1 MERGAAPLLLIRY
14 TARAKSETEETRGT
28 IRVVGVQR
36 VTSSMSPGKKND
48 TLAELEDTQAA
59 LRQNIEDSKDLI
71 AKSEQLLER
80 HRTEQA
86 RLAGGAS

>member
-1 MERGAAPLLLIRY
+1 
-14 TARAKSETEETRGT
+14 
-28 IRVVGVQR
+28 
-36 VTSSMSPGKKND
+36 MSPGKKND